1 MYHYCRRMITSS
13 SLSSQPLTLSL
24 LSSLH
29 ERLKAM
35 TPFKIIMYIYI
46 CAYLYYNSY
55 DILRSMLANRI
66 IANQDNNANS
76 INTNNSNRSN
86 SNNNN
91 NNKTN
96 NVFGNIISF
105 IINKIKTLKGIGR
118 INNNDTKN
126 NVNDIK
132 KYKMKVSILIDN
144 DSNNP
149 PLPFILIMTSI
160 LALMIIIVASIIISH
175 KRNKKNDRKASKLD
189 YKISTKHIVT
199 EIENIVPFSPPLSPL
214 SLQSL
219 PLPSI
224 TFRTP
229 PSSPQTML
237 LSPKSEYKQQFQYIS
252 KLSDSIFELENEKK
266 ALSKS
271 LGNVYHHHYHHHHH
285 HHHYCCFLIII
296 IIVVF

>member
-1 MYHYCRRMITSS
+1 MITSS
-13 SLSSQPLTLSL
+13 LSSTQPLTLSL

-29 ERLKAM
+29 ERWKAI
-35 TPFKIIMYIYI
+35 TPFKIIIYTYI

-66 IANQDNNANS
+66 IANEDNNVNT
-76 INTNNSNRSN
+76 INTSNSNRSN
-86 SNNNN
+86 STN

-96 NVFGNIISF
+96 NVFGKIISF
-105 IINKIKTLKGIGR
+105 INKIKTLKDIGK
-118 INNNDTKN
+118 ISNNDNNN

-132 KYKMKVSILIDN
+132 KYKMTISILKDN

-189 YKISTKHIVT
+189 YKISTKHIVN
-199 EIENIVPFSPPLSPL
+199 EIENIVPFSPPSSPL
-214 SLQSL
+214 PLQS
-219 PLPSI
+219 LPSI

-229 PSSPQTML
+229 PQSPPTML

-252 KLSDSIFELENEKK
+252 KLSDSIFELENEKR
-266 ALSKS
+266 ALTKS
-271 LGNVYHHHYHHHHH
+271 LGKVYHHRH
-285 HHHYCCFLIII
+285 HHHYRCFLIII
-296 IIVVF
+296 IIAVF